1 MAVQNRPEYSAVQE
15 DVNSDLSNQPQES
28 IDPSKSEE
36 EATANQ
42 RITVS
47 EQHTPNNIAQHK
59 CHIATGMWRMI

>member
-1 MAVQNRPEYSAVQE
+1 MQE

-47 EQHTPNNIAQHK
+47 EQHTPNNIATQVSY
-59 CHIATGMWRMI
+59 CNWDVENDLGITGKRYGGG